1 MNSLYISIQRLRIA
15 IKSIS
20 GVILLLID
28 AVFPKKLNL
37 NISNHHRRKI
47 SEKNIKSLLDIIR
60 PSVVTND
67 LLSDKKRYVEYL
79 LPYQNPL
86 VKNLVWQMKYHS
98 DTLALRLCADIFYDE
113 IIASLYE
120 SISSIPFNKKV
131 LITSIPSSSFS
142 RGDKSYDHMQEIMN
156 ILKKYFSNVSDEGFL
171 GDFLSVQIDAIKCTS
186 HGSNK
191 SQHTG
196 KRSER
201 LKWSKDRFCIS
212 EDIIQMLQTIT
223 SDKNNVCTPY
233 IICIDDVT
241 TTGATFESVRQLLR
255 KTLRDTIYKV
265 DFMAL
270 SH

>member
-15 IKSIS
+15 LKRIS

-28 AVFPKKLNL
+28 AVFPKKLNSD
-37 NISNHHRRKI
+37 NSTHYKRKI
-47 SEKNIKSLLDIIR
+47 SEKDIKNVLGMVRSSSIVSSLSL
-60 PSVVTND
+60 N
-67 LLSDKKRYVEYL
+67 KNKGVEYL
-79 LPYQNPL
+79 LQYQNPL

-98 DTLALRLCADIFYDE
+98 NTLAIRLCADIFYDE
-113 IIASLYE
+113 IIANLHE
-120 SISSIPFNKKV
+120 SISSIPFSKKV

-156 ILKKYFSNVSDEGFL
+156 ILKKYFSNVSNERLL
-171 GDFLSVQIDAIKCTS
+171 GNFSVQADAIKFTS
-186 HGSNK
+186 HGSNR

-212 EDIIQMLQTIT
+212 EDFEKIFKTTI
-223 SDKNNVCTPY
+223 SEKNNAHTPY

-241 TTGATFESVRQLLR
+241 TTGATFDSVRQILQ
-255 KTLRDTIYKV
+255 KTFRDTIYKV
-265 DFMAL
+265 DFIAL